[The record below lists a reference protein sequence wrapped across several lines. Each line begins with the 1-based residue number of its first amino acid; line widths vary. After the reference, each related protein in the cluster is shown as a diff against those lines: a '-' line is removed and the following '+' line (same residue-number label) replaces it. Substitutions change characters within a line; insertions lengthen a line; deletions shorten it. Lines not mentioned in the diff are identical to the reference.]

1 MLAGSGGGWGWRMV
15 ACQPGSAIREPVRYY
30 QLVLR
35 KLYSFETGENEL
47 PKHTRMDGWLIAIA
61 QTRHTSENEN
71 DIAHTT
77 DGHTHTFNKKRG
89 WRLGWGCVGLEL
101 QLSGGMFWCRR
112 GWRGIPNFI
121 YIPIPSNPYPM
132 PVPAI
137 FLFQGA

>member
-30 QLVLR
+30 HLALR

-77 DGHTHTFNKKRG
+77 DGHTHTFNKKRVE
-89 WRLGWGCVGLEL
+89 VGL
-101 QLSGGMFWCRR
+101 GMR
-112 GWRGIPNFI
+112 GFGIAIEWRHVLVSEGLARI
-121 YIPIPSNPYPM
+121 SSC
-132 PVPAI
+132 V
-137 FLFQGA
+137 